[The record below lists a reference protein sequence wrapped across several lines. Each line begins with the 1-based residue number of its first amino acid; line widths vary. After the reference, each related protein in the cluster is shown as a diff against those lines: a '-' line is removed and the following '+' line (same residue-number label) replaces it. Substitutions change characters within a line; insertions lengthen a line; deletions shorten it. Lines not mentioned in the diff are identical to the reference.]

1 MDRVVFVAGNAG
13 KQLLR
18 TQAVNANN
26 LANASTN
33 GFQAEMAKFSSRV
46 ITGAGFQSRTF
57 AVAENNSA
65 SFAKGDIQTTGRT
78 LDVAVNGDGWLA
90 VQAPD
95 GSEAYTRAGNLHVNI
110 NGQLLTRSE
119 YPVLGDAGPIVI
131 PQNQKLEISSDGTIS
146 VRPLGQQPNTLSE
159 VGRIKIVSPDK
170 EDLEKGPDGL
180 LRMREGKHAP
190 DASTDVSLIS
200 GALEGSNVN
209 SVEAMV
215 NMISLARLFDVS
227 VKIMSTAK
235 EMDERTTQI
244 MKMG

>member
-1 MDRVVFVAGNAG
+1 MDRVVFVVGNAG

-18 TQAVNANN
+18 TQAVHSNN
-26 LANASTN
+26 LANANTI
-33 GFQAEMAKFSSRV
+33 GFQAEMAKFSSRDV
-46 ITGAGFQSRTF
+46 TGSGFQSRAF
-57 AVAENNSA
+57 AVAENNSS
-65 SFAKGDIQTTGRT
+65 SFAKGEIQSTGRT
-78 LDVAVNGDGWLA
+78 LDVAVNGNGWLA

-119 YPVLGDAGPIVI
+119 YPVLGDSGPIVI
-131 PQNQKLEISSDGTIS
+131 PENQKLEIGSDGTIS

-159 VGRIKIVSPDK
+159 VGRIKIVSPPP
-170 EDLEKGPDGL
+170 EELEKGPDGL
-180 LRMREGKHAP
+180 LRMRDGSDAP
-190 DASTDVSLIS
+190 ASAEVSLVS

-209 SVEAMV
+209 SVEEMV
-215 NMISLARLFDVS
+215 NMISLARLFDVT

-244 MKMG
+244 MNMG